1 MRAPDIPGAPCP
13 GETEALQFDLRHH
26 SFIHSIV
33 GCVWHWA
40 LGGAGGRE
48 KHGEKQPAGW
58 RQTFMQAALSPSR
71 QGHMLLRMGMRSI
84 QRTPRR
90 KDGPAVLKASFP

>member
-40 LGGAGGRE
+40 LGGAGGGE

-84 QRTPRR
+84 QRTPHR